1 MLSKA
6 KKLHRQKALRPS
18 TEQWEIIATIGFAI
32 ILTVIGYFCIGGAKA
47 NAAVV
52 ARAASVSSA
61 RPSTSFARSYS
72 SSSTHAPTTTSF
84 RSSPVKTVTKPSTIR
99 SVKPVTT
106 PAKPMPVSSSSTQKK
121 SRKIGF
127 QYDYYAFTDC
137 IPYSSGSFQGW
148 KCIDRD

>member
-1 MLSKA
+1 MGNYRNYWICHYSYSY
-6 KKLHRQKALRPS
+6 R
-18 TEQWEIIATIGFAI
+18 
-32 ILTVIGYFCIGGAKA
+32 VFCIGGAKSECSGGSESSVCILSSSFDIFC
-47 NAAVV
+47 AVLQ
-52 ARAASVSSA
+52 R
-61 RPSTSFARSYS
+61 
-72 SSSTHAPTTTSF
+72 SSTHAPTTTSF